1 MSKKMSISEAG
12 FSFIRKAV
20 GMEKQ
25 ARAEPLRLGSPSKSY
40 NDFAARKAH
49 AATLTGGRG
58 FMQFSTKKEHDRVH
72 GSDRGNK
79 RRMAKFNIFKGLRE
93 AYAAR
98 LEMPFADRPS
108 RAEW

>member
-12 FSFIRKAV
+12 FSFIRKAI

-25 ARAEPLRLGSPSKSY
+25 ARSEALRLGSPSKSY
-40 NDFAARKAH
+40 TDFEARKAH

-58 FMQFSTKKEHDRVH
+58 FMSFSTKVRV